1 MLVNE
6 LEQNKKIENE
16 LEQTSDQKSFLES
29 TLGKTINIAID
40 IGIRAL
46 LPDFIEDQVIKLKDN
61 LFEYGLKD
69 GIKETID
76 DAVDLGKSA
85 LGIITGDF
93 QNINQVQNAIQSGGI
108 IDGMSTII
116 DVVVNKINEKGL
128 INNTI
133 ANTLKQGKNIILDNI
148 ENNIEKT
155 LTNQINSI
163 EKVNTYMNDWE
174 NCYNNKD
181 FEGMEKEYE
190 KLEKEIKNLIPLEN
204 TIKQARNVENIHN
217 LIKNNGKDFNLTP
230 EALELANKL

>member
-1 MLVNE
+1 MIVNE

-16 LEQTSDQKSFLES
+16 LEQTSDQKSFLET

-69 GIKETID
+69 GIKETIE

-163 EKVNTYMNDWE
+163 EKVNTYMNDWK

-230 EALELANKL
+230 EALELAYKL

>member
-1 MLVNE
+1 MIVNE

-163 EKVNTYMNDWE
+163 EKVNTYMNDWK